1 MSSPHLLRPF
11 PSRQLGLIEGDDR
24 VVVFGVLGGRRLGST
39 ILVHSPTLLLRLDQL
54 NDGVE
59 LVVFV
64 EDSPP
69 DAATV
74 ATVDDML
81 AAMGSEDGLV
91 QFQVAAEAI
100 KLTKGDASR
109 SQNLIDQQFIGQHFI
124 DLGIDRS
131 TLVSFR
137 PPEVLRTSALVAAVT
152 KPPTELWV
160 NPAGL
165 IVASGG
171 TIAIHPNL
179 VS

>member
-11 PSRQLGLIEGDDR
+11 PSQQLGLIEGGDR

-39 ILVHSPTLLLRLDQL
+39 VLVHSPTLVVRLHQL
-54 NDGVE
+54 SDAVE

-74 ATVDDML
+74 ATIDDML
-81 AAMGSEDGLV
+81 EAMGPEDGIV
-91 QFQVAAEAI
+91 QFHLAAEAV
-100 KLTKGDASR
+100 KLTRGDAAG
-109 SQNLIDQQFIGQHFI
+109 SQPFVGHA
-124 DLGIDRS
+124 IDRS

-137 PPEVLRTSALVAAVT
+137 PPEVLRAAALVAAVT
-152 KPPTELWV
+152 RPPSELWV

-165 IVASGG
+165 VAASGG
-171 TIAIHPNL
+171 VIAIHPRPL
-179 VS
+179 S

>member
-69 DAATV
+69 DAATID
-74 ATVDDML
+74 AML

-91 QFQVAAEAI
+91 QYQVAAEAI
-100 KLTKGDASR
+100 KVTKRDASQ
-109 SQNLIDQQFIGQHFI
+109 SQHFI
-124 DLGIDRS
+124 GSGIDRS

-137 PPEVLRTSALVAAVT
+137 PPEVLRASALVAAVA
-152 KPPTELWV
+152 KPPAELWV

-165 IVASGG
+165 IAASGG

>member
-11 PSRQLGLIEGDDR
+11 PSRQLGLIEGHDR
-24 VVVFGVLGGRRLGST
+24 VVVFGVVGGRRLGST
-39 ILVHSPTLLLRLDQL
+39 MLVHSPTLLFRLEQL

-69 DAATV
+69 DAGTV
-74 ATVDDML
+74 ATIDDML
-81 AAMGSEDGLV
+81 AAFGPEDGLV

-109 SQNLIDQQFIGQHFI
+109 SQNSMGQHFI
-124 DLGIDRS
+124 DQGVDRS
-131 TLVSFR
+131 TLISFR
-137 PPEVLRTSALVAAVT
+137 PPEVLRASALVAAIS

-165 IVASGG
+165 IAACGG
-171 TIAIHPNL
+171 TIAIHPKL

>member
-11 PSRQLGLIEGDDR
+11 PSRQLGLIEGGDR

-54 NDGVE
+54 SDGVE

-69 DAATV
+69 DSATV
-74 ATVDDML
+74 ATIDDML

-91 QFQVAAEAI
+91 QFQLAAEAI
-100 KLTKGDASR
+100 KLTRSDAPHS
-109 SQNLIDQQFIGQHFI
+109 QHFI
-124 DLGIDRS
+124 GHAIDRS

-137 PPEVLRTSALVAAVT
+137 PPEVLRAAALVAAVT
-152 KPPTELWV
+152 KPPSELWV

-165 IVASGG
+165 VAASGG
-171 TIAIHPNL
+171 TIATHPRPL
-179 VS
+179 SST

>member
-11 PSRQLGLIEGDDR
+11 PSRQLGLIDGDDR

-39 ILVHSPTLLLRLDQL
+39 LLVHAPTLLFRLEQL
-54 NDGVE
+54 SDGVE
-59 LVVFV
+59 LVAFV

-74 ATVDDML
+74 ATIDDML

-91 QFQVAAEAI
+91 QFQMAAEAI
-100 KLTKGDASR
+100 KLTKGDGR
-109 SQNLIDQQFIGQHFI
+109 GRQQFVGK
-124 DLGIDRS
+124 GIDRS

-137 PPEVLRTSALVAAVT
+137 PPEVLRAPALVAAVT

-165 IVASGG
+165 VAANGG
-171 TIAIHPNL
+171 RIATYPRQPL
-179 VS
+179 SP